1 MISQPLPRNGE
12 NGADGLPAPHLAD
25 LAPNSGHAHA
35 VNQRLEATCCVLEMC
50 QKLKNARHLSA
61 QVIHCFIHGDQF

>member
-12 NGADGLPAPHLAD
+12 NGANGLPAPHLAD

-35 VNQRLEATCCVLEMC
+35 VNQLLREKSSALGIPLS
-50 QKLKNARHLSA
+50 LKIVYYLSV
-61 QVIHCFIHGDQF
+61 QVNLNI